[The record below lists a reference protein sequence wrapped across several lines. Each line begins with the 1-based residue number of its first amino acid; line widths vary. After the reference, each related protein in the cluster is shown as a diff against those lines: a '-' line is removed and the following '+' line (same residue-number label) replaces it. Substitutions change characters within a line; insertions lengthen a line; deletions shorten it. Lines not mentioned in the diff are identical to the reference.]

1 MKIQRKLALGYT
13 IIVALIGGIV
23 YTYLHEW
30 RQMNRLEREVKEIH
44 RLRQNVHEAYVHML
58 DLTMF
63 GETILEWEEADT
75 ALYRT
80 KRLEVDSI
88 LCEFKNY
95 YSGERID
102 SLRHLMAEKEIQLFN
117 ISQLFD
123 RQMELGEELA
133 ERVPVIAYESTQ
145 EPPKKKGGF
154 LGLFKKKEKTP
165 PQSTTSTKL
174 YTLNRDVIRKQSEQS
189 RQLSETADSLAQRN
203 LNINQ
208 RLKSLIAAMD
218 ERVTTDLLEREQQI
232 IETRERTKVW
242 LGGITAFIFLAL
254 LLSYIV
260 IMRDYGHKERG
271 RRKLEASNRKNAELL
286 EMRNK
291 IIMTISHD
299 IRGPLNGISGNAE
312 LAMDM
317 RDKKRRNHK
326 LRNITILCK
335 HVLHLVNN
343 LLDVYR
349 LDEAKE
355 TPNPVPFHLSES
367 LERIADSV
375 SHMIKEKGLQFKHRY
390 TNTNVT
396 VKGDRD
402 KMGRIINNLIT
413 NAVKFTSEGNV
424 CFKASYENG
433 WLTMKVSDTG
443 VGISEDMMKR
453 IYVPFERAT
462 NENNADGYGLGLPIT
477 KGLVTLLGGTI
488 EVESKQG
495 AGTIFTVK
503 LPLPVTDESVE
514 EETVM
519 DDISHHLPG
528 SVIAIDDDTL
538 QLEVI
543 KEMLERNG
551 VSCKTCI
558 NAKEL
563 FEEMRNKDY
572 DLVLTGIQMPDTN
585 GYRVLELLRK
595 SRIGNSRTV
604 PVVAMTAREDGD
616 RQALLDAG
624 FDGCIFKPFSMV
636 DLLQHLASVVMER
649 EQSESADFSGL
660 LAEVTDKR
668 KVLELLL
675 ESCEKDMTDLKI
687 AMTTEK
693 VESMRNVVHRMMP
706 MWEMLSME
714 NTLLAYRKA
723 LKERDN
729 DIQALLVH
737 TGQIITHIERLMED
751 ARKEIERIAD
761 EETDTDSRGQ
771 YSPLAY
777 TEGLAGA

>member
-1 MKIQRKLALGYT
+1 MKIERKIAIGYT

-44 RLRQNVHEAYVHML
+44 RLRQSVHEAYVHML

-63 GETILEWEEADT
+63 GETILEWERADT
-75 ALYRT
+75 TLYRA
-80 KRLEVDSI
+80 KRLKVDSI
-88 LCEFKNY
+88 LCEFKDY

-102 SLRHLMAEKEIQLFN
+102 SLRVLMAEKEIQLFN
-117 ISQLFD
+117 ISKLFE
-123 RQMELGEELA
+123 QQVELGEELA

-145 EPPKKKGGF
+145 EPEKKSGF
-154 LGLFKKKEKTP
+154 LGLFKKKEK
-165 PQSTTSTKL
+165 PQSTTTTKL
-174 YTLNRDVIRKQSEQS
+174 YTLNRDVIKKQSEQS
-189 RQLSETADSLAQRN
+189 RQLSETADSLAHRN
-203 LNINQ
+203 YVINQ
-208 RLKSLIAAMD
+208 QLKGLIAAMD
-218 ERVTTDLLEREQQI
+218 GRVTEDLQAREQQI
-232 IETRERTKVW
+232 IKTRERTKVY
-242 LGGITAFIFLAL
+242 LGGITAFIFIAL
-254 LLSYIV
+254 IASYFV
-260 IMRDYGHKERG
+260 IMRDYGKKERG
-271 RRKLEASNRKNAELL
+271 RRKLEESNRKNAELL

-291 IIMTISHD
+291 IILTISHD
-299 IRGPLNGISGNAE
+299 IRGPLNNIIGYTD
-312 LAMDM
+312 LAMDT
-317 RDKKRRNHK
+317 REKKKRNLQLKKVLGRS
-326 LRNITILCK
+326 K
-335 HVLHLVNN
+335 HILHLVNN

-349 LDEAKE
+349 LNQAKE
-355 TPNPVPFHLSES
+355 TMHPVPF
-367 LERIADSV
+367 RISDLLNRVVDGATQPIND
-375 SHMIKEKGLQFKHRY
+375 KGLLFEHEFIGVD
-390 TNTNVT
+390 TV
-396 VKGDRD
+396 VKGDVDRIEQ
-402 KMGRIINNLIT
+402 IINNLIA
-413 NAVKFTSEGNV
+413 NAVKFTSAGHIGFNV
-424 CFKASYENG
+424 TYMDGTF
-433 WLTMKVSDTG
+433 TMKVSDTG
-443 VGISEDMMKR
+443 MGMTEEMMKR
-453 IYVPFERAT
+453 IYLPFERAA
-462 NENNADGYGLGLPIT
+462 NAENSDGYGLGLPIAH
-477 KGLVTLLGGTI
+477 GIVTMLGGTI
-488 EVESKQG
+488 NVESELNK
-495 AGTIFTVK
+495 GTTFTVT
-503 LPLPVTDESVE
+503 LPLPVTNEPIEEESVSF
-514 EETVM
+514 
-519 DDISHHLPG
+519 DASLHLPKN
-528 SVIAIDDDTL
+528 VIAIDDDTL

-572 DLVLTGIQMPDTN
+572 DLVLTDIQMPDTN

-649 EQSESADFSGL
+649 EQNESADFSGL

-723 LKERDN
+723 LKEQNN

-761 EETDTDSRGQ
+761 EETDTDSRG
-771 YSPLAY
+771 
-777 TEGLAGA
+777 

>member
-1 MKIQRKLALGYT
+1 MKIQRKLAIGYT

-30 RQMNRLEREVKEIH
+30 RQMVLLEREVKEIH
-44 RLRQNVHEAYVHML
+44 ELRQSVHEAYVHML

-75 ALYRT
+75 ALYRV
-80 KRLEVDSI
+80 KRLKVDSI
-88 LCEFKNY
+88 LCEFKNF

-117 ISQLFD
+117 ISQLFE
-123 RQMELGEELA
+123 QQVELGEELA

-165 PQSTTSTKL
+165 SQSTTSTKL

-189 RQLSETADSLAQRN
+189 RRLSETADSLAQRN
-203 LNINQ
+203 LNIN
-208 RLKSLIAAMD
+208 LKLRNFITVLD
-218 ERVTTDLLEREQQI
+218 ERVTADFREREELI
-232 IETRERTKVW
+232 IKTRERTKVW

-260 IMRDYGHKERG
+260 IMRDYGRKERG

-291 IIMTISHD
+291 IILTISHD

-519 DDISHHLPG
+519 ADISHHLPG
-528 SVIAIDDDTL
+528 CVIAIDDDTL

-563 FEEMRNKDY
+563 FEEIRNKDY
-572 DLVLTGIQMPDTN
+572 DLVLTDIQMPDTN

-624 FDGCIFKPFSMV
+624 FDGCIFKPFSKV

-649 EQSESADFSGL
+649 EQNESADFSGL

-723 LKERDN
+723 LKEQDN

-737 TGQIITHIERLMED
+737 TGQIITHIKRLMED

-761 EETDTDSRGQ
+761 EETDTDSRG
-771 YSPLAY
+771 
-777 TEGLAGA
+777 

>member
-1 MKIQRKLALGYT
+1 MKIQRKLALGYI

-75 ALYRT
+75 ALYRA
-80 KRLEVDSI
+80 KRMEVDSI

-145 EPPKKKGGF
+145 EPPKKNGGF

-218 ERVTTDLLEREQQI
+218 ERVTTDLQEREQQI

-260 IMRDYGHKERG
+260 IMRDYGRKERG

-291 IIMTISHD
+291 IILTISHD
-299 IRGPLNGISGNAE
+299 IRGPLNNIIGYTE
-312 LAMDM
+312 LAMDT
-317 RDKKRRNHK
+317 REKKKRNLQLKKVLGRS
-326 LRNITILCK
+326 K
-335 HVLHLVNN
+335 HILHLVNN

-349 LDEAKE
+349 LNQAKE
-355 TPNPVPFHLSES
+355 TMHPVPF
-367 LERIADSV
+367 RISDLLNRVVDGATQPIND
-375 SHMIKEKGLQFKHRY
+375 KGLLFEHEF
-390 TNTNVT
+390 VGADAV
-396 VKGDRD
+396 VKGDVDRIEQ
-402 KMGRIINNLIT
+402 IINNLIA
-413 NAVKFTSEGNV
+413 NAVKFTSAGHIGFNV
-424 CFKASYENG
+424 TYMDGTF
-433 WLTMKVSDTG
+433 TMKVSDTG
-443 VGISEDMMKR
+443 MGMTEDMMKR
-453 IYVPFERAT
+453 IYLPFERAA
-462 NENNADGYGLGLPIT
+462 NAENSDGYGLGLPIAH
-477 KGLVTLLGGTI
+477 GIVTMLGGTI
-488 EVESKQG
+488 NVESELNK
-495 AGTIFTVK
+495 GTTFTVT
-503 LPLPVTDESVE
+503 LPLPVTNEPIEEESVSF
-514 EETVM
+514 
-519 DDISHHLPG
+519 DASLHLPKN
-528 SVIAIDDDTL
+528 VIAIDDDML
-538 QLEVI
+538 QLELV

-551 VSCKTCI
+551 VSCTICSKVDKLTE
-558 NAKEL
+558 EL
-563 FEEMRNKDY
+563 RKKNY
-572 DLVLTGIQMPDTN
+572 DLLLSDIQMPNTN
-585 GYRVLELLRK
+585 GFKLLELLRK
-595 SRIGNSRTV
+595 SRIGNSKDI
-604 PVVAMTAREDGD
+604 PIVAMTARSESE
-616 RQALLDAG
+616 REALLEAG
-624 FDGCIFKPFSMV
+624 FDGCIFKPFSMNE
-636 DLLQHLASVVMER
+636 LLKVIASVVKGR
-649 EQSESADFSGL
+649 EPGSETDFSVM
-660 LAEVTDKR
+660 LANVSDKKKILR
-668 KVLELLL
+668 TMIET
-675 ESCEKDMTDLKI
+675 CEKDIVDLKI
-687 AMTTEK
+687 AMTAENR
-693 VESMRNVVHRMMP
+693 ESMRSIAHRMFP
-706 MWEMLSME
+706 MWEMVSMDE
-714 NTLLAYRKA
+714 ILLAYRNV
-723 LKERDN
+723 LKDTDCDTQTVLN
-729 DIQALLVH
+729 H
-737 TGQIITHIERLMED
+737 TNHIITHIEHLIED
-751 ARKEIERIAD
+751 AGNEIERIVD
-761 EETDTDSRGQ
+761 EEKNIDSRG
-771 YSPLAY
+771 
-777 TEGLAGA
+777 

>member
-75 ALYRT
+75 ALYRA
-80 KRLEVDSI
+80 KRMEVDSI

-218 ERVTTDLLEREQQI
+218 ERVTTDLQEREQQI

-260 IMRDYGHKERG
+260 IMRDYGRKERG

-291 IIMTISHD
+291 IILTISHD
-299 IRGPLNGISGNAE
+299 IRGPLNNIIGYTE
-312 LAMDM
+312 LAMDT
-317 RDKKRRNHK
+317 REKKKRNLQLKKVLGRS
-326 LRNITILCK
+326 K
-335 HVLHLVNN
+335 HILHLVNN

-349 LDEAKE
+349 LNQAKE
-355 TPNPVPFHLSES
+355 TMHPVPF
-367 LERIADSV
+367 RISDLLNRVVDGATQPIND
-375 SHMIKEKGLQFKHRY
+375 KGLLFEHEF
-390 TNTNVT
+390 VGADAV
-396 VKGDRD
+396 VKGDVDRIEQ
-402 KMGRIINNLIT
+402 IINNLIA
-413 NAVKFTSEGNV
+413 NAVKFTSAGHIRFDV
-424 CFKASYENG
+424 SYMDG
-433 WLTMKVSDTG
+433 TFTMKVSDTG
-443 VGISEDMMKR
+443 MGMTEDMMKR
-453 IYVPFERAT
+453 IYLPFERAA
-462 NENNADGYGLGLPIT
+462 NAENSDGYGLGLPIAH
-477 KGLVTLLGGTI
+477 GIVTMLGGTI
-488 EVESKQG
+488 NVESELNK
-495 AGTIFTVK
+495 GTTFTVT
-503 LPLPVTDESVE
+503 LPLPVTNEPIEEESVSF
-514 EETVM
+514 
-519 DDISHHLPG
+519 DASLHLPKN
-528 SVIAIDDDTL
+528 VIAIDDDVL
-538 QLEVI
+538 QLELV

-551 VSCKTCI
+551 VSCTICSKVDKLTE
-558 NAKEL
+558 EL
-563 FEEMRNKDY
+563 RKKNY
-572 DLVLTGIQMPDTN
+572 DLLLSDIQMPNTD
-585 GYRVLELLRK
+585 GFKLLELLRR
-595 SRIGNSRTV
+595 SRIGNSKDI
-604 PVVAMTAREDGD
+604 PIVAMTARSESE
-616 RQALLDAG
+616 REALLEAG
-624 FDGCIFKPFSMV
+624 FDGCIFKPFSMNE
-636 DLLQHLASVVMER
+636 LLKVIASVVKGR
-649 EQSESADFSGL
+649 EPGSETDFSVM
-660 LAEVTDKR
+660 LANVLDKKKILR
-668 KVLELLL
+668 TMIET
-675 ESCEKDMTDLKI
+675 CEKDIVDLKI
-687 AMTTEK
+687 AMTAENR
-693 VESMRNVVHRMMP
+693 ESMRSIAHRMFP
-706 MWEMLSME
+706 MWEMVSMDE
-714 NTLLAYRKA
+714 ILLAYRNV
-723 LKERDN
+723 LKDTDCDTQTVLN
-729 DIQALLVH
+729 H
-737 TGQIITHIERLMED
+737 TNHIITHIEHLIED
-751 ARKEIERIAD
+751 ARNEIDRIAD
-761 EETDTDSRGQ
+761 EEKNTDSRG
-771 YSPLAY
+771 
-777 TEGLAGA
+777 

>member
-1 MKIQRKLALGYT
+1 MKIQRKLALGYI

-75 ALYRT
+75 ALYRA
-80 KRLEVDSI
+80 KRMKVDSI

-218 ERVTTDLLEREQQI
+218 ERVTTDLQEREQQI

-260 IMRDYGHKERG
+260 IMRDYGRKERG
-271 RRKLEASNRKNAELL
+271 RRKLEVSNRKNAELL

-291 IIMTISHD
+291 IILTISHD
-299 IRGPLNGISGNAE
+299 IRGPLNDIIGYTE
-312 LAMDM
+312 LAMDT
-317 RDKKRRNHK
+317 REKKKRNLQLKKVLGRS
-326 LRNITILCK
+326 K
-335 HVLHLVNN
+335 HILHLVNN

-349 LDEAKE
+349 LNQAKE
-355 TPNPVPFHLSES
+355 TMHPVPF
-367 LERIADSV
+367 RISDLLNRVVDGATQPIND
-375 SHMIKEKGLQFKHRY
+375 KGLLFEHEF
-390 TNTNVT
+390 VGADAV
-396 VKGDRD
+396 VKGDVDRIEQ
-402 KMGRIINNLIT
+402 IINNLIA
-413 NAVKFTSEGNV
+413 NAVKFTSAGHIGFNV
-424 CFKASYENG
+424 TYMDGTF
-433 WLTMKVSDTG
+433 TMKVSDTG
-443 VGISEDMMKR
+443 MGMTEDMMKR
-453 IYVPFERAT
+453 IYLPFERAA
-462 NENNADGYGLGLPIT
+462 NAENSDGYGLGLPIAH
-477 KGLVTLLGGTI
+477 GIVTMLGGTI
-488 EVESKQG
+488 NVESELNK
-495 AGTIFTVK
+495 GTTFTVT
-503 LPLPVTDESVE
+503 LPLPVTNEPIEEESVSF
-514 EETVM
+514 
-519 DDISHHLPG
+519 DASLHLPKN
-528 SVIAIDDDTL
+528 VIAIDDDML
-538 QLEVI
+538 QLELV

-551 VSCKTCI
+551 VSCTICSKVDKLTE
-558 NAKEL
+558 EL
-563 FEEMRNKDY
+563 RKKNY
-572 DLVLTGIQMPDTN
+572 DLLLSDIQMPNTN
-585 GYRVLELLRK
+585 GFKLLELLRK
-595 SRIGNSRTV
+595 SRIGNSKDI
-604 PVVAMTAREDGD
+604 PIVAMTARSESE
-616 RQALLDAG
+616 REALLEAG
-624 FDGCIFKPFSMV
+624 FDGCIFKPFSMNE
-636 DLLQHLASVVMER
+636 LLKVIASVVKGR
-649 EQSESADFSGL
+649 EPGSETDFSVM
-660 LAEVTDKR
+660 LANVSDKKKILR
-668 KVLELLL
+668 TMIET
-675 ESCEKDMTDLKI
+675 CEKDIVDLKI
-687 AMTTEK
+687 AMTAENR
-693 VESMRNVVHRMMP
+693 ESMRSIAHRMFP
-706 MWEMLSME
+706 MWEMVSMDE
-714 NTLLAYRKA
+714 ILLAYRNV
-723 LKERDN
+723 LKDTN
-729 DIQALLVH
+729 CDTQTVLNH
-737 TGQIITHIERLMED
+737 TNHIITHIEHLIED
-751 ARKEIERIAD
+751 AGNEIERIVD
-761 EETDTDSRGQ
+761 EEKNIDSRG
-771 YSPLAY
+771 
-777 TEGLAGA
+777 

>member
-1 MKIQRKLALGYT
+1 MKIERKIAIGYT

-75 ALYRT
+75 ALYRA
-80 KRLEVDSI
+80 KRMEVDSI

-117 ISQLFD
+117 IFQLFEK
-123 RQMELGEELA
+123 QVELGEELA

-218 ERVTTDLLEREQQI
+218 ERVTTDLQEREQQI

-260 IMRDYGHKERG
+260 IMRDYGRKERG
-271 RRKLEASNRKNAELL
+271 RRKLEASNCKNAELL

-343 LLDVYR
+343 LS
-349 LDEAKE
+349 
-355 TPNPVPFHLSES
+355 HL
-367 LERIADSV
+367 
-375 SHMIKEKGLQFKHRY
+375 IKEKGLQFKHRN

-396 VKGDRD
+396 VKGDKD
-402 KMGRIINNLIT
+402 KIERIINNLIT
-413 NAVKFTSEGNV
+413 NAVKFTAEGYVSFN
-424 CFKASYENG
+424 ASYADG
-433 WLTMKVSDTG
+433 KLTMEVSDTG
-443 VGISEDMMKR
+443 VGISDEMLER

-462 NENNADGYGLGLPIT
+462 NNNNAEGYGLGLPIT
-477 KGLVTLLGGTI
+477 KGLVTMLGGTI
-488 EVESKQG
+488 DVKSKQG
-495 AGTIFTVK
+495 VGTTFTVT
-503 LPLPVTDESVE
+503 LPLPITDEPIE
-514 EETVM
+514 ENPVM
-519 DDISHHLPG
+519 VDVSEYLPK
-528 SVIAIDDDTL
+528 SVIAIDDDIL
-538 QLEVI
+538 QLEVF
-543 KEMLERNG
+543 KEMLERNAI
-551 VSCKTCI
+551 SCTACG
-558 NAKEL
+558 NTKEL
-563 FEEMRNKDY
+563 LAEIRKKDY
-572 DLVLTGIQMPDTN
+572 DMVLTDIQMPEVN
-585 GYRVLELLRK
+585 GYGVLELLRK
-595 SRIGNSRTV
+595 SRIGNSKTI

-624 FDGCIFKPFSMV
+624 FDGCIFKPFSTS
-636 DLLQHLASVVMER
+636 DLLQYLACIIKSNKEEHR
-649 EQSESADFSGL
+649 ADFSQL
-660 LAEVTDKR
+660 LSEVTDRR
-668 KVLELLL
+668 KVLSKLI
-675 ESCEKDMTDLKI
+675 ESCEKDITDLKI
-687 AMTTEK
+687 AMTSENR
-693 VESMRNVVHRMMP
+693 ESMRSVVHRIIP
-706 MWEMLSME
+706 MWEMLSMKE
-714 NTLLAYRKA
+714 ILQEYRNV
-723 LKERDN
+723 LKNSDS
-729 DIQALLVH
+729 DIQKVLAH
-737 TGQIITHIERLMED
+737 TSDIITHIEHLMED
-751 ARKEIERIAD
+751 ARKEITRIAD
-761 EETDTDSRGQ
+761 EEQNTDC
-771 YSPLAY
+771 
-777 TEGLAGA
+777 

>member
-1 MKIQRKLALGYT
+1 MKIQRKLAIGYT

-30 RQMNRLEREVKEIH
+30 RQMVLLEREVKEIH
-44 RLRQNVHEAYVHML
+44 ELRQSVHEAYVHML

-75 ALYRT
+75 ALYRI
-80 KRLEVDSI
+80 KRLKVDSI
-88 LCEFKNY
+88 LCEFKNF

-117 ISQLFD
+117 ISQLFE
-123 RQMELGEELA
+123 QQVELGEELA

-189 RQLSETADSLAQRN
+189 RRLSETADSLAQRN
-203 LNINQ
+203 LNIN
-208 RLKSLIAAMD
+208 LKLKNFITVLD
-218 ERVTTDLLEREQQI
+218 ERVTADLQEREEQI
-232 IETRERTKVW
+232 IKTRERTKVW

-260 IMRDYGHKERG
+260 IMRDYGRKERG

-528 SVIAIDDDTL
+528 SVIAIDDDIL

-563 FEEMRNKDY
+563 FEEMRNKDF
-572 DLVLTGIQMPDTN
+572 DLVLTDIQMPDTN

-649 EQSESADFSGL
+649 EQNDSADFSGL

-668 KVLELLL
+668 KVLRLLL

-761 EETDTDSRGQ
+761 EETDTDSRG
-771 YSPLAY
+771 
-777 TEGLAGA
+777 